1 MNTSSQNHPP
11 SARPLRDDLCDPQF
25 WLGIATLVAV
35 IVFTFI
41 LLTVLGGG
49 Q

>member
-1 MNTSSQNHPP
+1 MNSVSQNTPP
-11 SARPLRDDLCDPQF
+11 TARRLRDDLCDPQF

-35 IVFTFI
+35 IVFTFV
-41 LLTVLGGG
+41 LLNVLGGA